1 MANPTCTVASVLT
14 NFPCF
19 TVLNEKQQLAFII
32 WYAANELKAI
42 GGTDYTNDLTGSD
55 AGSLLTGEAAYLQIV
70 QDGYVEFAPTPIMV
84 AIFYNN
90 AINAG
95 ATVSSVVNTTVQR
108 VKYLCNPSGATMPQM
123 KRMLYALLCQLG
135 SHKSYPQ

>member
-1 MANPTCTVASVLT
+1 MNPTCSVASVLT
-14 NFPCF
+14 NYPCF

-42 GGTDYTNDLTGSD
+42 GGTDYTASIVSGGGS
-55 AGSLLTGEAAYLQIV
+55 SLLASEVAYLQTV
-70 QDGYVEFAPTPIMV
+70 QDGYVEFVPTPIMV

-90 AINAG
+90 AVNAG
-95 ATVSSVVNTTVQR
+95 ASVSSNVNTTVQS
-108 VKYLCNPSGATMPQM
+108 VTQLCNPSGTTRPQM

-135 SHKSYPQ
+135 SHKNYPQ